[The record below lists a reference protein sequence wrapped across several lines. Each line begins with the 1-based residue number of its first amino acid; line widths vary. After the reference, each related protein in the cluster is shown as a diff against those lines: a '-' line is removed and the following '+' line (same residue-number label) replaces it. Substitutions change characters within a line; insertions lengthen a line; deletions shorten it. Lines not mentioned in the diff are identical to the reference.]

1 MKTIKKAISV
11 LAILAGLAGWASGAY
26 EPVTAVSENTA
37 ALDTRGFAVAS
48 EEQNDALDTRSSTTK
63 WSVMS
68 LLNTKKILR
77 TIIMLK

>member
-37 ALDTRGFAVAS
+37 ALDTRGFAVAT
-48 EEQNDALDTRSSTTK
+48 EEQNDALDTRSFTTE
-63 WSVMS
+63 WSVMC
-68 LLNTKKILR
+68 LLNTKKIIGTVVL
-77 TIIMLK
+77 LK